1 MLGQRPLVHVPRACP
16 EKKLDN
22 AYRMVASGQHFVRKR
37 SEIEI
42 RNEIQNSFTET
53 LAHCGHFL
61 GVEMTRLIQKTM
73 KIPNESQ

>member
-22 AYRMVASGQHFVRKR
+22 FVRKR
-37 SEIEI
+37 SELEI